1 MHYAGGAGRIFAGAA
16 IGCVIGIFIGI
27 RFFSVGALIGCA
39 IGTAL
44 RNSH

>member
-1 MHYAGGAGRIFAGAA
+1 MHYAGRIVAGAA

-27 RFFSVGALIGCA
+27 RFFSVRAIIGRT